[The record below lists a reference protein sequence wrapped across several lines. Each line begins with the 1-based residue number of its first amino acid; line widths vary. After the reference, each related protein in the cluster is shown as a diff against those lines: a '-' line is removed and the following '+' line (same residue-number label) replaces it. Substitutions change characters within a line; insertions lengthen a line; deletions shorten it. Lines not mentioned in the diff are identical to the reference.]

1 VRRKPDHS
9 RDADSAVAQLRA
21 VTDDMFSAGNI
32 GNVDVATA
40 VLVETLL
47 ARGGKDDSA
56 EAEAATDRLAA
67 LPTHSGSARNH
78 GAAFAGACGT
88 SPRRRVHLSRLSGLL
103 PRDGHRAWLRG
114 AHEMGQGNA
123 MTAVILYPY

>member
-67 LPTHSGSARNH
+67 LPTNVIPAAREI
-78 GAAFAGACGT
+78 T
-88 SPRRRVHLSRLSGLL
+88 VLRSRALVARARADESTY
-103 PRDGHRAWLRG
+103 RDYRDCYRAMATELGFEGHMKWAK
-114 AHEMGQGNA
+114 A
-123 MTAVILYPY
+123 MP